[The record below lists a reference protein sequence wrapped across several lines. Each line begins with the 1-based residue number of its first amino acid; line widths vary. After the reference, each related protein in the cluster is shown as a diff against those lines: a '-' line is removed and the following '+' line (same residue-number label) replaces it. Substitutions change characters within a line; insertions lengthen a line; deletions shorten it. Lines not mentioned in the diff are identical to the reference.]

1 MSLMNDHITMSGDSK
16 VLAVGAETSRE
27 TAKSLEKWLRATGG
41 DSNGLGG
48 TLPSSPTR
56 NSYSFMVRK

>member
-1 MSLMNDHITMSGDSK
+1 MFLTNDHVTTSGDSK
-16 VLAVGAETSRE
+16 VLTVDAETSRE
-27 TAKSLEKWLRATGG
+27 AAKSLEKQLRATGG

-48 TLPSSPTR
+48 TLHRSPTR